1 MNSCFLG
8 FGSNQGDRHENIS
21 RAVSFLKQALP
32 SATIF
37 TSSSIIE
44 TPALLKKN
52 SPKEWDTPFL
62 NCVIECKTSLHF
74 SEILCIIQEIERK
87 MGKKFNA
94 PIWSPRIIDI
104 DILFFGNAIHNSST
118 LSIPH
123 PQIQNRL
130 FVLEPICEIAPETFH
145 PILQKTCKELLTIL
159 KNKL

>member
-1 MNSCFLG
+1 MG
-8 FGSNQGDRHENIS
+8 FGSNQGERHENIN

-44 TPALLKKN
+44 TPALLKEN
-52 SPKEWDTPFL
+52 SPKEWDIPFL
-62 NCVIECKTSLHF
+62 NSVIEFKTSLHF
-74 SEILCIIQEIERK
+74 SEILCIIQEIEQK
-87 MGKKFNA
+87 VGKNFNA

-104 DILFFGNAIHNSST
+104 DILFFGNATHNSST

-145 PILQKTCKELLTIL
+145 PILQKTCKELLKIL

>member
-1 MNSCFLG
+1 LG